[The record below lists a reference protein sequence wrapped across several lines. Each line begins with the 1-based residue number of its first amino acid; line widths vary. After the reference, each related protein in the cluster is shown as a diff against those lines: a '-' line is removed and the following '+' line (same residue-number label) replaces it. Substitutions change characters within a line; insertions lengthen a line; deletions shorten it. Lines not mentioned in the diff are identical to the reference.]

1 MYKNICVH
9 LYVFWR
15 DIFKGGN
22 DIFLSPLMLA
32 IILVLIY
39 MYGILNAQKA
49 VGVLET
55 VLGGGEE
62 PLRCQKIR
70 NNLWKKLGRVK
81 LKVET

>member
-1 MYKNICVH
+1 
-9 LYVFWR
+9 
-15 DIFKGGN
+15 
-22 DIFLSPLMLA
+22 MLA

-70 NNLWKKLGRVK
+70 NNL
-81 LKVET
+81 